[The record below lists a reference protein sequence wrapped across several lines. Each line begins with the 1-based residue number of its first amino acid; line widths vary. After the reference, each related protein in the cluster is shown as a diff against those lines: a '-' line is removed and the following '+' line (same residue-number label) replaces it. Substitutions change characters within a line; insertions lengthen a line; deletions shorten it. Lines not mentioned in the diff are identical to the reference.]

1 MGSNDYFSE
10 VAAEYVKY
18 RPTYPESFFDWLMDL
33 CAERGL
39 AWDCACGSGQA
50 TVSLSK
56 RFERVI
62 ATDLSEAQLLNAP
75 DLQNVEWRV
84 ANAWESG
91 IPDGVVDLVAVGQA
105 LHWFELKKFWSECER
120 VLKDG
125 GVVAAFGYGI
135 PEFSN
140 SEVKETF
147 LEFYREKLG
156 GFWNP
161 TRKMVEEGYGGLEFP
176 FEEVEMPDFQISDH
190 WDAEQICGYCS
201 SWSATES
208 YRQKTGEDPIP
219 KLLERLDGILK
230 GGGVDVKRKMFGRVG
245 MFHVEQIVRPRT
257 PDLPIPLS
265 ELKKRG
271 GSGVPAKPSL

>member
-39 AWDCACGSGQA
+39 VWDCACGSGQA

-62 ATDLSEAQLLNAP
+62 ATDLSEAQLLNGP
-75 DLQNVEWRV
+75 NLENVEWRV
-84 ANAWESG
+84 ANACESG

-105 LHWFELKKFWSECER
+105 LHWFELPKFWRECQR
-120 VLKDG
+120 VLKG
-125 GVVAAFGYGI
+125 RGIVAAFGYGI
-135 PEFSN
+135 AEFSN
-140 SEVKETF
+140 SEVQQAF
-147 LEFYREKLG
+147 LEFYRGTLG
-156 GFWNP
+156 EFWNP
-161 TRKMVEEGYGGLEFP
+161 RRKMVEEGYVGLDFP
-176 FEEVEMPDFQISDH
+176 FEEVRMPNFEICNH

-201 SWSATES
+201 SWSAMES

-219 KLLERLDGILK
+219 ELLERLDGILK
-230 GGGVDVKRKMFGRVG
+230 GGGVDVKWKMFGRVG
-245 MFHVEQIVRPRT
+245 MFRVEQKGRAET
-257 PDLPIPLS
+257 PDLPISLD
-265 ELKKRG
+265 ELKNRG
-271 GSGVPAKPSL
+271 GSREPSKPSL